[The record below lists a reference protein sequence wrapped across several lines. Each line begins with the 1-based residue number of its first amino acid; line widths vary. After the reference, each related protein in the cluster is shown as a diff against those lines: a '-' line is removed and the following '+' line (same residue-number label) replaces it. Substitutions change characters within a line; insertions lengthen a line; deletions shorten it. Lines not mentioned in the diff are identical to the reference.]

1 MSRELKSL
9 GIAPSNMRQSL
20 RFNFLRDLKPKK
32 EGSCKTPEREIS
44 VGNNWKERSQSLG
57 LDSSPLNPSN
67 DNTSRFSEREI
78 EGGSSFIEF
87 QLL

>member
-32 EGSCKTPEREIS
+32 DAVASAQS
-44 VGNNWKERSQSLG
+44 VEFLRATTGKRGANSLAWILVLYIPQMIILQGFLKEK
-57 LDSSPLNPSN
+57 
-67 DNTSRFSEREI
+67 
-78 EGGSSFIEF
+78 
-87 QLL
+87 